1 MIPAA
6 LSIVRVVFLC
16 EEFAFHAPSFTILFI
31 NSYECFSS
39 FFFFSNLKKEKLFK
53 KDIPFYIIIAF
64 NALSC
69 YTFFRYEGQIEL
81 FDALLVCSF
90 LLFISLSLSSTGEE
104 NKQLRETNRETNG

>member
-1 MIPAA
+1 MLLP
-6 LSIVRVVFLC
+6 L
-16 EEFAFHAPSFTILFI
+16 PSFSLTAMSAFLL
-31 NSYECFSS
+31 FSS
-39 FFFFSNLKKEKLFK
+39 FQTSKKKKLFK